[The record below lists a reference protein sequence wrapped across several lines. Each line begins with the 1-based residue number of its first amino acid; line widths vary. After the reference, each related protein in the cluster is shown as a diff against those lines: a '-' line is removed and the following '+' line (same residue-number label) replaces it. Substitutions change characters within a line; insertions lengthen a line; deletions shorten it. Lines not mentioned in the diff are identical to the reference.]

1 VKGLIEF
8 GSDGWFGVI
17 SDEIT
22 FENIS
27 ITAQAAAD
35 YLTDTCS
42 NPAVVLGYDT
52 RFLSREYA
60 WTIMRVLTGNGINVY
75 LHKKPVPTAFLSLS
89 TALYKADLGIMVTG
103 EGRPARYTGLAF
115 RLAGGVPAGETF
127 MSDLFNYLYR
137 RYPRHADENRELLKY
152 IDVFSDYLALAA
164 GLFSP
169 DGQGQKAP
177 VVIYDA
183 CFGSVGGYF
192 KDILEHLGLDSTAI
206 RSKPNPGFTDCAP
219 QPNKRN
225 LQLAGKLVKQKK
237 SDIGLFFNGDGS
249 RLGVVDS
256 NGEIVPD
263 HWVSAIVLKEW
274 LDIKGCDLRVYTDLL
289 TPSISVPLLSSMG
302 KSPLPLY
309 RLYEQK
315 EDPGLAVVWDRHS
328 VYCGGFIPDRD
339 AMAEA
344 LLLIRALVRHGLDWQ
359 ALLADIIKVTGMRSY
374 STRSLNMDK
383 STWARKMKLITGQGF
398 LPEELGSIINTEEN
412 GDLKLWLDDGS
423 WLGFCFNPK
432 EEHLLIY
439 YDAPGLGQAD
449 EKLDLI
455 VSLMLY

>member
-1 VKGLIEF
+1 MIEF
-8 GSDGWFGVI
+8 GRDGWFGVI

-35 YLTDTCS
+35 YLIDTCS
-42 NPAVVLGYDT
+42 SATVVLGYDT

-103 EGRPARYTGLAF
+103 EGRPARYTGLTF
-115 RLAGGVPAGETF
+115 KLPRGQPAGEAF

-137 RYPRHADENRELLKY
+137 RYPRHADENRDLLKY
-152 IDVFSDYLALAA
+152 IDVFSDYAGQAA
-164 GLFSP
+164 GLMSQ
-169 DGQGQKAP
+169 DGQDRKAP

-192 KDILEHLGLDSTAI
+192 KELLELLGLNSTAI
-206 RSKPNPGFTDCAP
+206 RSKPNPGFMDCAP
-219 QPNKRN
+219 QPNNRN

-237 SDIGLFFNGDGS
+237 GNIGLFFNGDGS

-256 NGEIVPD
+256 NGDIVPD

-274 LDIKGCDLRVYTDLL
+274 LDIKGSGLRVYTELF
-289 TPSISVPLLSSMG
+289 TPSVSAPLLSSMG
-302 KSPLPLY
+302 ITPLPSY

-328 VYCGGFIPDRD
+328 VSCGGFVPDRD

-344 LLLIRALVRHGLDWQ
+344 LLLIRALMRYGLDWQ
-359 ALLADIIKVTGMRSY
+359 ALLADIIRVTGMRSFG
-374 STRSLNMDK
+374 TRSLSMDK
-383 STWARKMKLITGQGF
+383 GTWTRKRKLMMGQGL
-398 LPEELGSIINTEEN
+398 LPGELGSVINTEEN

-432 EEHLLIY
+432 EEHLSVY
-439 YDAPGLGQAD
+439 YDAPGLGQAE

-455 VSLMLY
+455 VSLLLY